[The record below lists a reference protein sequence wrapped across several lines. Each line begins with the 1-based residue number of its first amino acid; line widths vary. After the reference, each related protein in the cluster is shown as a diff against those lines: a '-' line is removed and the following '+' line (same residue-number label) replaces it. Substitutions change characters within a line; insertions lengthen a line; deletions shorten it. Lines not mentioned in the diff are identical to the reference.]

1 MVLIM
6 LNIAIIHDF
15 NVSIQRKKT
24 LRASRFILRTSSK
37 LLPKATSK
45 FFNSSG
51 SEVRRNHIFT
61 VEDHDPSPAPRK
73 VKWKPETTETDVT
86 KVKSGQQQVRRMS
99 LKTTKKE
106 KHVIAILV
114 TITAM
119 FTIVN
124 IPSGMTRILDAMVPA
139 SRGNLMFQ
147 VS

>member
-51 SEVRRNHIFT
+51 SEVRRNNIFT

-73 VKWKPETTETDVT
+73 VKWKPETDVQT
-86 KVKSGQQQVRRMS
+86 KVKSAQVRRMS